1 MTKNILIYSTTG
13 LGNKIFDAIIGL
25 YLKQT
30 YGWNIVYS
38 LTEDPH
44 DLSAD
49 DISIIFPK
57 LANKFEFVNREEGKK
72 LYADVYKNL
81 ELSPNVNLNDIEKY
95 FNGDNL
101 RLKTFS
107 LYDKIF
113 ELFEIIDQ
121 TLFDIN
127 TNLIDSDLIDLTK
140 KNYGAIHIRYG
151 DKLHYAF
158 FKGKM
163 DIRWPIFSPYFYFRQ
178 IQEIKKMGL
187 KVLIFSDSPS
197 VVKEF
202 ILKKY
207 DLLDDT
213 NIFLMNISPIKSI
226 YLLSHAQYFVLS
238 HSTFSYIAYLF
249 GKKIGK
255 NKKIV
260 IADFHEKD
268 KYLINDTQHSKNWT
282 IWYGKQ
288 FILNFDVNLV
298 KQMQLKLKID

>member
-140 KNYGAIHIRYG
+140 KTMGQFTLGTVINYTMH
-151 DKLHYAF
+151 F
-158 FKGKM
+158 
-163 DIRWPIFSPYFYFRQ
+163 
-178 IQEIKKMGL
+178 L
-187 KVLIFSDSPS
+187 KVKWTLGGRYFLHI
-197 VVKEF
+197 F
-202 ILKKY
+202 ILDKFKK
-207 DLLDDT
+207 
-213 NIFLMNISPIKSI
+213 
-226 YLLSHAQYFVLS
+226 
-238 HSTFSYIAYLF
+238 
-249 GKKIGK
+249 
-255 NKKIV
+255 
-260 IADFHEKD
+260 
-268 KYLINDTQHSKNWT
+268 
-282 IWYGKQ
+282 
-288 FILNFDVNLV
+288 
-298 KQMQLKLKID
+298 